1 MYIVD
6 AQGEYIFHFKGSI
19 VISAAFLESNSSTLY
34 VHWSP
39 DKN

>member
-19 VISAAFLESNSSTLY
+19 IISAAFLESNSSLY
-34 VHWSP
+34 VHWSL
-39 DKN
+39 DTN